1 MAVEDWIDDL
11 AAVWGTMASGQRG
24 NVRSY
29 RCFNKNEF
37 PEAISEYP
45 SAISFVT
52 RLRFSGG
59 GDGSPHVMLW
69 DGMTEIYV
77 SPGVSKAGAPEVMR
91 YFERAL
97 RAALKNRTLNGKVAE
112 FSLIKAGDGEAIVG
126 PAVLNYGGEA
136 GSGSLGL
143 VVHWRVKEVL
153 SGVTLG

>member
-1 MAVEDWIDDL
+1 MSVEDWIDDV
-11 AAVWGTMASGQRG
+11 AAIWGTMVSAKRG

-29 RCFNKNEF
+29 RCFTKEEF
-37 PEAISEYP
+37 PEAITEYP

-59 GDGSPHVMLW
+59 GDSSPHVMLW

-77 SPGVSKAGAPEVMR
+77 SPGVSKVGAPEVMR

-112 FSLIKAGDGEAIVG
+112 FSLIKKDEGEAIVG
-126 PAVLNYGGEA
+126 PAVLSYSGEA

-143 VVHWRVKEVL
+143 VVHWRVKEIL